1 VRAQTHWLSVKTT
14 IAAKPADSMSGTMC
28 SAQAALPHTS
38 ARGGGGAAIRN
49 TATVARRRQF
59 APIIEVK
66 KPIEERVR
74 LPAEGQ
80 SLPPL

>member
-1 VRAQTHWLSVKTT
+1 VKTT

-49 TATVARRRQF
+49 TVARASSRRLL
-59 APIIEVK
+59 K
-66 KPIEERVR
+66 
-74 LPAEGQ
+74 
-80 SLPPL
+80 